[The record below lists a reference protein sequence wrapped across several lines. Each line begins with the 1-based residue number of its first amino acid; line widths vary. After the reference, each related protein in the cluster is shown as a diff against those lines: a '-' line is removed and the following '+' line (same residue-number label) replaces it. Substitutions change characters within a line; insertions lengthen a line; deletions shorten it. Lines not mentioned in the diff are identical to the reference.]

1 MQAYFGQLKKCW
13 IVIISHHI
21 QQFVTKF
28 PWAVNFYR
36 CAHCFLVNT
45 ITNNSDL
52 TPTSVKLEELSA
64 QTQRGIAPLNF
75 NWPFLRLLTSI
86 CF

>member
-1 MQAYFGQLKKCW
+1 MCIDHQTY
-13 IVIISHHI
+13 H
-21 QQFVTKF
+21 
-28 PWAVNFYR
+28 
-36 CAHCFLVNT
+36 FLVGSRQLHAC

-86 CF
+86 CFNVLF